1 MADVLV
7 HFGHFPVDVH
17 PKVIFEPYAIDFDV
31 KVLENAIPFL
41 KGNTV
46 ILVTTA
52 QHVHLISEM
61 EKFLQSKGIS
71 CIVTKGGG
79 RTPERGQVLG
89 CMFTAK
95 ACGTDEVLF
104 VGTCVFHP
112 IGIAL
117 ATRLR
122 VTALDPVTGTAQ
134 EVNADT
140 LMRRRFAVMGE
151 SKRCEKRRNHCQ
163 HQERPAENGSC
174 PGWNPSPPLQWLS

>member
-1 MADVLV
+1 M
-7 HFGHFPVDVH
+7 
-17 PKVIFEPYAIDFDV
+17 IFEPYAIDFDV

-89 CMFTAK
+89 CSFTAAK

-104 VGTCVFHP
+104 VGTGVFHP

-140 LMRRRFAVMGE
+140 LMRRRFAVMEKARG
-151 SKRCEKRRNHCQ
+151 CEKRRNHCQ
-163 HQERPAENGSC
+163 HQERRSREWIWPD
-174 PGWNPSPPLQWLS
+174 GWNPSPPLQ